1 MYQNRSTPLILRG
14 LITKEGCLLQDLVKA
29 SAVINYSFLMILIF
43 VYSYFCLFILNRP
56 VNACFL
62 FHAVPFFFF
71 FFFLSLIFFVRG
83 LLPSHQL

>member
-71 FFFLSLIFFVRG
+71 FFLSLIFFVRG